1 MIVKTSRLKS
11 LLKAAIILSLI
22 FVIIFLMY
30 SIDNNRCKNNMEP
43 FFTLFTLL
51 GIYYLMMIR

>member
-11 LLKAAIILSLI
+11 LLKAAIISSLI
-22 FVIIFLMY
+22 FVIFFLMY

-43 FFTLFTLL
+43 IFTFFT
-51 GIYYLMMIR
+51 IYY